1 MKKDKVNM
9 LRYTILVFLFLGIS
23 FSVQSQTILNE
34 KANKAYKRFNYKRA
48 IEYYEASL
56 AIDSANLHLLRCLA
70 DSYDKVEND
79 KQAECIYKLL
89 IENSNHSDNDLLN
102 YAVFIK
108 NRGNYKQAKKSLEE
122 YVSRNKNDLSALQL
136 LDEVNQNIKEVLL
149 EMQGKVSHLNINSE
163 YSEFAPVIINKKLVF
178 TSGRK
183 VSKLNKSKYGW
194 DGQFFLELF
203 EYDLND
209 KNAEVKL
216 FAKEVRSRYHE
227 GVVCFAND
235 NKTMYLTRNNYLHGK
250 LTRSKDG
257 TSNLKIYISKFKN
270 GKWSELKEFA
280 YNNDEYSI
288 GHPTIS
294 SDGNVMYFVSDMP
307 GGYGGTDIYSCKK
320 ENGRWSKPKNMGKY
334 INTAQNE
341 MFPFL
346 SSEGNLFFASN
357 GRKGL
362 GGLDLYGL
370 NLNISDAKII
380 HLAAPLNSD
389 ADDFSMV
396 FEEGSAKGYF
406 ASNREG
412 GLGQDDLYS
421 FTVEEYNQVIIE
433 VKDSIDQTE
442 IIPDQIIATSS
453 DNESLELVGET
464 SHYSFTMKGGEAFS
478 VKLEKEGYYPIDT
491 ILHTHLLQPKTT
503 HVLNMRL
510 LPIIPEENV
519 NFVFK
524 DFDTGNLLSPDVF
537 QIIEPFVRDLLSE
550 LEDGSFMMDL
560 EKGIDYRFFAKK
572 DGFYALDFNYSLGQD
587 SVGNKKEFAM
597 RTISRAEKKKEFLP
611 EDLSTVYFDFDKAIV
626 KNEAFEGI
634 DKVIEILKNNENL
647 MVTLVA
653 RADTRGESAYN
664 KYLANKRAEA
674 TRKFFIDSN
683 IDPDRVVILAL
694 GDTSPFEKK
703 EGESMKEW
711 YRLNRC
717 VDFQLNT
724 IFKKDKEEEEL
735 VF

>member
-9 LRYTILVFLFLGIS
+9 LRYALLVFLFLGVS
-23 FSVQSQTILNE
+23 FSVECQSILNE
-34 KANKAYKRFNYKRA
+34 KADRAYKRFNYKRA

-56 AIDSANLHLLRCLA
+56 AIDSTNIDLLRCLA
-70 DSYDKVEND
+70 DSYDKIEND
-79 KQAECIYKLL
+79 KKAQNIYQLL
-89 IENSNHSDNDLLN
+89 VDDSNRTDKDLYN

-108 NRGNYKQAKKSLEE
+108 NRGNYEQAKKSLEE
-122 YVSRNKNDLSALQL
+122 YVSRNENDLKALQL
-136 LDEVNQNIKEVLL
+136 LEEVNQSLREALL
-149 EMQGKVSHLNINSE
+149 EMQGKVSHLDINSE
-163 YSEFAPVIINKKLVF
+163 YSEFAPIIINKKLVF

-183 VSKLNKSKYGW
+183 VASVNNSKYGW
-194 DGQFFLELF
+194 DGQYFLELF
-203 EYDLND
+203 EYDLSSEE
-209 KNAEVKL
+209 AEVKL
-216 FAKEVRSRYHE
+216 FAREVRSRYHE
-227 GVVCFAND
+227 GVVCFAD
-235 NKTMYLTRNNYLHGK
+235 DYKTMYLTRNNYLHGK
-250 LTRSKDG
+250 LVRSKDG
-257 TSNLKIYISKFKN
+257 TNNLKIYLSKLKN
-270 GKWSELKEFA
+270 GKWGELEEFP
-280 YNNDEYSI
+280 YNNDEYSL

-294 SDGNVMYFVSDMP
+294 TDGNVMYFVSDMP
-307 GGYGGTDIYSCKK
+307 GGYGGTDIYICKK
-320 ENGRWSKPKNMGKY
+320 ENGKWAKPKNLGDK
-334 INTAQNE
+334 INTSQNE

-346 SSEGNLFFASN
+346 SFEGNLFFASN

-362 GGLDLYGL
+362 GGLDLYGI
-370 NLNISDAKII
+370 NLKVPNSKIV

-396 FEEGSAKGYF
+396 FEEGSSKGYF

-412 GLGQDDLYS
+412 GIGQDDLYA
-421 FTVEEYNQVIIE
+421 FKIEEYNQVVIK
-433 VKDSIDQTE
+433 VKDILGKDD
-442 IIPDQIIATSS
+442 IIPDQIIVTGS
-453 DNESLELVGET
+453 DNKSLDLEGET
-464 SHYSFTMKGGEAFS
+464 SHYSFSMKGGEGFS

-491 ILHTHLLQPKTT
+491 VLHTYLLEPEIT
-503 HVLNMRL
+503 HVLNMSL
-510 LPIIPEENV
+510 LPAIPEENL

-524 DFDTGNLLSPDVF
+524 DFDTGNLLTPDVF
-537 QIIEPFVRDLLSE
+537 QIVEPYVRDLLSDSSNGDF
-550 LEDGSFMMDL
+550 LMDL
-560 EKGIDYRFFAKK
+560 EEGIDYRFFAKK
-572 DGFYALDFNYSLGQD
+572 EGFYALDFNYRLGQD
-587 SVGNKKEFAM
+587 SSVNNKEFAM

-626 KNEAFEGI
+626 KKEAFEGI
-634 DKVIEILKNNENL
+634 DKVIEILKNNESL

-674 TRKFFIDSN
+674 TRKFFLNSN
-683 IDPDRVVILAL
+683 IDPNRVVILAL

-724 IFKKDKEEEEL
+724 IFQKEKEDEEI